1 MKSRTQH
8 LYGIIIFLLILGI
21 GLFMYRSFV
30 FDVPFTET
38 KTINSWM
45 VEANLRFT
53 AERNRPVQARF
64 TIPYMPPQ
72 LVILDEYF
80 VSQNYGVMTNLLGD
94 NRQVVWSLRRGV
106 GPQSLYY
113 RVIFRE
119 ADNQAGLSRKPTYF
133 KAQPLPDNQQAA
145 VDAII
150 AHARQSSA
158 DIQTFA
164 QSTIQEINKQ
174 SGNAKLLLEGNYSE
188 KAVVQAVVQVLNQAK
203 IEALPVQGFYLKQD
217 NKAEAKWFLAVH
229 NGQSWLYLNPE
240 TGVLGLPKHFLV
252 WQYGANALLDV
263 TGGKNAQFSLTV
275 SPTPMNA
282 LSAAKTRGLQAE
294 SKLMRFSLLALPV
307 SLQETYKVLLMIP
320 IGAFIILL
328 LRNFVGLR
336 TFGTFMP
343 VLIALAFR
351 ETEVIWGMVLFTLIV
366 SFGLLIRF
374 YLDELRLLLVP
385 RLAVILTVVILLMLF
400 ISVVSQSLNLTAGLS
415 VALFPMIILTMT
427 IERMCITWDER
438 GAFEAIQSGAGSLL
452 AAVLAFSVMNLKA
465 LQYLMFAF
473 PELLFVLLALILIF
487 GQYQGYR
494 LSELLRFKA
503 FVESA

>member
-1 MKSRTQH
+1 
-8 LYGIIIFLLILGI
+8 
-21 GLFMYRSFV
+21 
-30 FDVPFTET
+30 
-38 KTINSWM
+38 
-45 VEANLRFT
+45 
-53 AERNRPVQARF
+53 
-64 TIPYMPPQ
+64 
-72 LVILDEYF
+72 
-80 VSQNYGVMTNLLGD
+80 
-94 NRQVVWSLRRGV
+94 
-106 GPQSLYY
+106 
-113 RVIFRE
+113 
-119 ADNQAGLSRKPTYF
+119 
-133 KAQPLPDNQQAA
+133 
-145 VDAII
+145 
-150 AHARQSSA
+150 
-158 DIQTFA
+158 
-164 QSTIQEINKQ
+164 
-174 SGNAKLLLEGNYSE
+174 
-188 KAVVQAVVQVLNQAK
+188 
-203 IEALPVQGFYLKQD
+203 
-217 NKAEAKWFLAVH
+217 
-229 NGQSWLYLNPE
+229 
-240 TGVLGLPKHFLV
+240 
-252 WQYGANALLDV
+252 
-263 TGGKNAQFSLTV
+263 
-275 SPTPMNA
+275 
-282 LSAAKTRGLQAE
+282 
-294 SKLMRFSLLALPV
+294 
-307 SLQETYKVLLMIP
+307 
-320 IGAFIILL
+320 
-328 LRNFVGLR
+328 
-336 TFGTFMP
+336 MP